1 VTRSIDLGGRTVLVA
16 GASSGI
22 GRAIAL
28 AAADAGAQL
37 CLFARDAVRLA
48 EVERT
53 ISAAG
58 GAVLSVEGDATSPE
72 AAALAVQRVVRRFG
86 RLDVLVNSV
95 GTNVQDRVLSA
106 LTLQTWHELIA
117 ANLHAAYV
125 LTQAVLPVFRERR
138 EGLLLHVSSAAAKR
152 ADWSGV
158 GYQAAKAGLVG
169 LAHGTMEEER
179 ENGVRVTVLFPGLT
193 DTPLLQRRP
202 VPPTP
207 ALLARALQPADVAL
221 MCVTV
226 MALPPRAYVP
236 ELLIY
241 PSRT

>member
-1 VTRSIDLGGRTVLVA
+1 MTRSIDLSGRTVLVA

-37 CLFARDAVRLA
+37 CLFARDVVRLA
-48 EVERT
+48 GVEQT

-58 GAVLSVEGDATSPE
+58 GAAVSVEGDATSPE
-72 AAALAVQRVVRRFG
+72 AAALAVQIAVRRFG

-95 GTNVQDRVLSA
+95 GTNVKNRVLSA
-106 LTLQTWHELIA
+106 MTLQTWRELIA
-117 ANLHAAYV
+117 VNLQAAYV

-138 EGLLLHVSSAAAKR
+138 EGLLLHVSSASAKR

-158 GYQAAKAGLVG
+158 AYQAAKAGVVG

-179 ENGVRVTVLFPGLT
+179 ENGIRVTVVFPGLT

-202 VPPTP
+202 VPPT
-207 ALLARALQPADVAL
+207 AAMLTRALQPADVAL

-236 ELLIY
+236 ELLVY

>member
-1 VTRSIDLGGRTVLVA
+1 MTGSIDLGGRTVLVA

-28 AAADAGAQL
+28 ASAGAGARV
-37 CLFARDAVRLA
+37 CLFARDVVRLA

-58 GAVLSVEGDATSPE
+58 GAALSVEGDATSPD
-72 AAALAVQRVVRRFG
+72 AAALAVQSAVRRFG

-95 GTNVQDRVLSA
+95 GTNVKNRVLSA
-106 LTLQTWHELIA
+106 LTLETWHELIA
-117 ANLHAAYV
+117 VNLHAAYV
-125 LTQAVLPVFRERR
+125 LTQAVLPAFRERR
-138 EGLLLHVSSAAAKR
+138 EGLLLHVSSASAKR

-158 GYQAAKAGLVG
+158 GYQAAKAGLLG
-169 LAHGTMEEER
+169 LAQGTMEEER

-207 ALLARALQPADVAL
+207 AMLARALQPADVAL
-221 MCVTV
+221 LCVTV